1 MIKMREDKMENGENE
16 NQELDDNLIDDLEEL
31 KDENGEVDKDLYIAK
46 LNEHLN
52 DQKKKADEYFE
63 HLKRN
68 MAEFDNFKKRMSKEK
83 ENLYITIT
91 SDVLADILPII
102 DNFEKAV
109 SAETKDESFKDGMV
123 MIYNQLNDTLKKFGL
138 GGKLQVFKGKYTLD
152 LGTGIYPEFML
163 SYRDGDFL
171 LCGQIDL
178 LAVDGNDIII
188 LDHKTNKKVEFKSF
202 YDKYKKSQTM
212 MKYPLNTIQDCN
224 GQHYTLQLS
233 TYA

>member
-1 MIKMREDKMENGENE
+1 MENGENE

-123 MIYNQLNDTLKKFGL
+123 MIYNQLHDTLKKFGL
-138 GGKLQVFKGKYTLD
+138 EEIDALNKTFDPNYHEAVMHVEDDNFGEKEIVEVLRKGYK
-152 LGTGIYPEFML
+152 I
-163 SYRDGDFL
+163 GD
-171 LCGQIDL
+171 
-178 LAVDGNDIII
+178 
-188 LDHKTNKKVEFKSF
+188 KVIRHSMVKVA
-202 YDKYKKSQTM
+202 
-212 MKYPLNTIQDCN
+212 N
-224 GQHYTLQLS
+224 
-233 TYA
+233 